1 MTPLSTV
8 DDLVV
13 CLAGSVLYSRMLKT
27 RTSSS
32 TLLALPVMSSDIKLS
47 LYNSVRPDERE
58 YFNRLYN
65 EIEEKKEQINK
76 IVLSTIEFTI
86 P

>member
-13 CLAGSVLYSRMLKT
+13 CLSGSVLCSRMLKT

-32 TLLALPVMSSDIKLS
+32 TLLALPVMSSDIKQS

-58 YFNRLYN
+58 RFNRLYN
-65 EIEEKKEQINK
+65 EIEEKKEQINN
-76 IVLSTIEFTI
+76 IVLSTTEFTI

>member
-1 MTPLSTV
+1 
-8 DDLVV
+8 
-13 CLAGSVLYSRMLKT
+13 
-27 RTSSS
+27 
-32 TLLALPVMSSDIKLS
+32 MSSDIKLS

-76 IVLSTIEFTI
+76 IVLSTTEFTI